1 MKKEKLKLVVIGISH
16 KTSSISD
23 LELFQLNKNEIGEAL
38 KNLKSLN
45 GVEGVAIIS
54 TCNRV
59 EFYLSINKNTSH
71 VTLISTY
78 YENKI
83 GINAS
88 KRKELFY
95 SYYGT
100 EAANH
105 LFKVICGLDSMVLG
119 EYQIQGQIKEA
130 YSLACSEKT
139 ADKILHKLF
148 HAAFRIGKSIRSK
161 TKIGSGKQSVSGVAF
176 QILKEKLSKNDTIV
190 LIGVNQ
196 NTKIIAEKLNASGFS
211 NLIFVNRTLYK
222 AEKLADQYSGQAY
235 ELKKIENAL
244 LNAQC
249 IFSCTGAPGYI
260 IHSEL
265 IKRIYRKSNHLE
277 IIIDIAVPR
286 DIETNGIPNEI
297 HVFDL
302 EGLKTYLKNQEKE
315 IALDLPIAIKII
327 NDEIKLF
334 EAWSQSQSDETIAY
348 YDEKLESLRLQ
359 FMNETKEELSE
370 EEYQMLDKLS
380 RSLLHRI
387 KSTIHQVIKTNK
399 PQKIA
404 S

>member
-23 LELFQLNKNEIGEAL
+23 LELFQLNKNEIREAL

-95 SYYGT
+95 NYYGT

-334 EAWSQSQSDETIAY
+334 EAWSESQSDETIAY